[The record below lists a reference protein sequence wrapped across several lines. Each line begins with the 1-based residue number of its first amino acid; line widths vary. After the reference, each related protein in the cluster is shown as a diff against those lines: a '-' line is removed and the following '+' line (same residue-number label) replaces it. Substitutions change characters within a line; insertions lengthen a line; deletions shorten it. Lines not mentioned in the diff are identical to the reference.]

1 VEGLGFGA
9 GLGLVLVLGDE
20 SEGEGIGGW
29 AAISRPN
36 VTGRITLDAGDGLG
50 VADEGESDGT

>member
-1 VEGLGFGA
+1 V
-9 GLGLVLVLGDE
+9 GLGLGALVLGDE

-29 AAISRPN
+29 AAFSRPN
-36 VTGRITLDAGDGLG
+36 VTGRITLDAGHGLG